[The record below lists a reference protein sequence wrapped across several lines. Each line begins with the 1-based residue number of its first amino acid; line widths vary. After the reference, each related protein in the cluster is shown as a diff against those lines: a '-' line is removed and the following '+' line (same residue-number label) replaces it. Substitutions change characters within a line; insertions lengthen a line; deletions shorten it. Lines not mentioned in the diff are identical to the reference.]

1 MTPES
6 TPVTPKTRDG
16 QRSPSAVRTA
26 EYPWIHAD
34 RRVTF
39 SVSAPTAHTVELR
52 PAGQESG
59 LAAGQTLP
67 MSRGE
72 DGTWT
77 VTTPPVVPGF
87 YYYWVVVD
95 GVPTNDPNA
104 ETFFGC
110 GRPTSGLEVPDPDTD
125 FHDLQD
131 VPHGEVR
138 TRWFHAASTGTW
150 RRCLVYT
157 PPGYDDEPGRRYPV
171 LYLQHGAGEDER
183 GWTTQGR
190 ANFIL
195 DNLID
200 RGAAEPMIVVM
211 NNGYA
216 LEPGEVPATPPYTPE
231 QNARLLGSFAD
242 LLVRDVVPL
251 VDATYRTVP
260 DRSSRA
266 LAGLS
271 MGGRQA
277 LSVGLTN
284 PDTFA
289 SVVAF
294 SAAVFEPLDPQTA
307 FDGALADADAFN
319 ARTRLLWL
327 SAGTGEQRFDE
338 ALTSMESVLSKQG
351 IRHQTYRSQGTAHE
365 WQTWRRSLY
374 NVAPLLFRD

>member
-6 TPVTPKTRDG
+6 TPGTRDG

-34 RRVTF
+34 GRVTF
-39 SVSAPTAHTVELR
+39 AVPAPSARTVELQ
-52 PAGQESG
+52 PGGHESG
-59 LAAGQTLP
+59 LAAGSTLP
-67 MSRGE
+67 FTRGE
-72 DGTWT
+72 DGLWILT
-77 VTTPPVVPGF
+77 VPPVRPGF
-87 YYYWVVVD
+87 YYYWLLVD
-95 GVPTNDPNA
+95 GVPTNDPNT
-104 ETFFGC
+104 ETFFGY
-110 GRPTSGLEVPDPDTD
+110 GRPTSGLEVPDPGSD
-125 FHDLQD
+125 FHDLLD

-138 TRWFHAASTGTW
+138 TRWFHAATTGRW

-157 PPGYDDEPGRRYPV
+157 PPGYDDDPGRRYPV

-183 GWTTQGR
+183 GWTMQGR

-195 DNLID
+195 DNLLD

-216 LEPGEVPATPPYTPE
+216 LEPGEVPATSGSIPE
-231 QNARLLGSFAD
+231 LSERLLNAFGD
-242 LLVRDVVPL
+242 LLVRDVVPM
-251 VDATYRTVP
+251 VDATYRTIP

-277 LSVGLTN
+277 LSVGLAN

-294 SAAVFEPLDPQTA
+294 SAALFDPLDPETA
-307 FDGALADADAFN
+307 FGGALADADAFN

-338 ALTSMESVLSKQG
+338 ALTSMESVLAKQG
-351 IRHQTYRSQGTAHE
+351 IRHHTYRSQGTAHE
-365 WQTWRRSLY
+365 WQTWRRSLH
-374 NVAPLLFRD
+374 NVAPLLFRG